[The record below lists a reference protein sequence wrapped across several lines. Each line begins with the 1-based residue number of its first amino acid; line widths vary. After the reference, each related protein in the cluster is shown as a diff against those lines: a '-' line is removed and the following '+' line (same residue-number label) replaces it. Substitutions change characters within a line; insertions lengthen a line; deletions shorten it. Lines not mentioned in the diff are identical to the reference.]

1 MTDSGNLKM
10 KKVTTYIEDD
20 YQTAYAKAR
29 RELGPKLIIVEK
41 KDIKVGRFLGI
52 MSKNK
57 VKVTYGVEDRV
68 NQGNRGF
75 KGKNDNKDI
84 MDLLEKMGFDSK
96 KNEKDESVVKK
107 NIEEDDGVKVEING
121 IYNPYQTKSKKRTFE
136 GKKTPNKPIGEFNEI
151 LKKSEILN
159 SDNFEEKKDMNID
172 VNNIEYIKNSIKE
185 ELKKEMFGKKIEE
198 KSYITEEEDIVEFLK
213 DNEVDKK
220 LAQTI
225 KKYLETSGYNESNY
239 NEGIKKYFTENIKV
253 TESGFK
259 SKFVMFIGP
268 TGVGKTTTAAKI
280 VANRWRE
287 EHDVGFIT
295 ADTYR
300 LEAVSQ
306 LKAYANIMR
315 VPVEVIKKP
324 EELSYAVEKFKDKDF
339 VIIDTAGRSPKNKE
353 QMEELKSYLKS
364 IGVDIEI
371 CLVLSATAKLSVMYE
386 TIEKFSYIGFS
397 SIIFTK
403 IDETTTTGSI
413 LSVCDKYNLPVSYI
427 TTGQKVPGDVEV
439 ATKER
444 VTEIFFKELI

>member
-1 MTDSGNLKM
+1 MTDNRNLKI
-10 KKVTTYIEDD
+10 KKMTTYIEDD

-29 RELGPKLIIVEK
+29 RELGPNLIIMEK
-41 KDIKVGRFLGI
+41 KDIKVGGFLGI

-57 VKVTYGVEDRV
+57 VKVTYGVEEV
-68 NQGNRGF
+68 LNRN
-75 KGKNDNKDI
+75 GKSVKTKTDNKDI
-84 MDLLEKMGFDSK
+84 MDLLQKMGFDNK
-96 KNEKDESVVKK
+96 KTDKTSN
-107 NIEEDDGVKVEING
+107 DDGVKVEING
-121 IYNPYQTKSKKRTFE
+121 LYNPYQSQSGAKKNKNGNKMSDTFSQVLENADEKSK
-136 GKKTPNKPIGEFNEI
+136 
-151 LKKSEILN
+151 LN
-159 SDNFEEKKDMNID
+159 LETDNL
-172 VNNIEYIKNSIKE
+172 EYIKKSIKE
-185 ELKKEMFGKKIEE
+185 ELAQEIKQELKTKNGDDDR
-198 KSYITEEEDIVEFLK
+198 KSFNQEEDIVEILK

-220 LAQTI
+220 LANKI
-225 KKYLETSGYNESNY
+225 KIYLEENGYNEENSF
-239 NEGIKKYFTENIKV
+239 EGVKKYFTENIKV
-253 TESGFK
+253 TEIGFK

-324 EELSYAVEKFKDKDF
+324 EELASAVEKFKKKDF

-353 QMEELKSYLKS
+353 QMEELKKYLKN

-371 CLVLSATAKLSVMYE
+371 CLVLSATTKLSVMYE
-386 TIEKFSYIGFS
+386 TIEKFGYIGFS

-403 IDETTTTGSI
+403 IDETSTTGSI
-413 LSVCDKYNLPVSYI
+413 LSVCDRYNLPVSYI